1 MLNYKS
7 LYQAKCS
14 YPLFGCGEKN
24 TGKKIRRKMFSLM
37 LLDWGENEMKENEK
51 MIVFFC
57 LVEEKSKKKEN
68 YFDLSDKF
76 TLLII

>member
-1 MLNYKS
+1 ML
-7 LYQAKCS
+7 
-14 YPLFGCGEKN
+14 
-24 TGKKIRRKMFSLM
+24 I
-37 LLDWGENEMKENEK
+37 DWGENEMKENEK